1 MANAIWNPGINST
14 NPTVELIVN
23 QQSQSI
29 DGNYS
34 VLAYSLILHRPGNI
48 ISSASKSYSVT
59 INGVTVASGSTT
71 IGGSGDKTIV
81 SGTTTVYHNADGTKT
96 GVGFSF
102 AMTIGITWSGV
113 GTGNASGSGSMNLT
127 TIPRA
132 SSIPSISGGALGS
145 PVTVNISRASGS
157 FTHTVIYKRTD
168 GVEVTVGTGQETS
181 CTFTPSLSDADFLP
195 NSTSGTATIIVHTYN
210 GSTYIGTA
218 SKTFTVTVPSS
229 VVPTVSIVK
238 SGVDLY
244 QSQYVQGKSKVE
256 VTLNANGA
264 YKSTIQTR
272 STLVR
277 AGSVNISLSTAN
289 NFTSGILNYSGTITI
304 ETTVTDS
311 RGRSASASTTISV
324 VAYSS
329 ARVVSFSAYRC
340 NANGTANPQGAYL
353 KMEGSSLI
361 SAINN
366 TNLRTTILRY
376 REKGTTNW
384 TDGASNTTSYNPTLS
399 AVVAADVNKS
409 YEAQIYL
416 FDHFGNASNLVNV
429 GTAFVLLDFHQS
441 GNSMAIGKV
450 SEGNA
455 LLEVGG
461 NILLDGMI
469 SNLNIGRKTSTSA
482 LILADANAWAELPLM
497 KGVMINPSGTAG
509 LPESQYYYV
518 VKIAMRDMVN
528 GYGGI
533 AINYSTGD
541 FYTFVSPSGTMLPAF
556 TFIGPQ

>member
-1 MANAIWNPGINST
+1 M
-14 NPTVELIVN
+14 
-23 QQSQSI
+23 
-29 DGNYS
+29 
-34 VLAYSLILHRPGNI
+34 NI

-59 INGVTVASGSTT
+59 INGVTVASGTTT

-96 GVGFSF
+96 GVTFSF
-102 AMTIGITWSGV
+102 AMTISITWSGV

-132 SSIPSISGGALGS
+132 STIPSISGGALGS

-157 FTHTVIYKRTD
+157 FTHTVIYKRTN
-168 GVEVTVGTGQETS
+168 GVEVTVGTGQATS

-210 GSTYIGTA
+210 GSTHIGTS
-218 SKTFTVTVPSS
+218 SKTFTVTVPST

-244 QSQYVQGKSKVE
+244 QSQYVQGKSRVE

-277 AGSVNISLSTAN
+277 AGSVNISLSSAN
-289 NFTSGILNYSGTITI
+289 NFTSGVLNYSGTITI
-304 ETTVTDS
+304 ETTVKDS

-324 VAYSS
+324 VAYKVPS
-329 ARVVSFSAYRC
+329 VTGFSAYRSNADG
-340 NANGTANPQGAYL
+340 NANAQGAFIRISGT
-353 KMEGSSLI
+353 GSIAS
-361 SAINN
+361 INSTNGRN
-366 TNLRTTILRY
+366 TVIRY
-376 REKGTTNW
+376 RERGASSWINA
-384 TDGASNTTSYNPTLS
+384 ASNTTSYTPSLN

-409 YEAQIYL
+409 YEAQIVVADYFTSSTQL
-416 FDHFGNASNLVNV
+416 IDI
-429 GTAFVLLDFHQS
+429 GTAFVLMDFHSS

-450 SEGNA
+450 AENKA
-455 LLEVGG
+455 LLEIGG

-482 LILADANAWAELPLM
+482 LKLADANAWAELPVM
-497 KGVMINPSGTAG
+497 KGVMVNPAGTAG
-509 LPESQYYYV
+509 LPTSQYYYV
-518 VKIAMRDMVN
+518 VKIAMRDMSN

-541 FYTFVSPSGTMLPAF
+541 FYTFVSSSATMLPAF